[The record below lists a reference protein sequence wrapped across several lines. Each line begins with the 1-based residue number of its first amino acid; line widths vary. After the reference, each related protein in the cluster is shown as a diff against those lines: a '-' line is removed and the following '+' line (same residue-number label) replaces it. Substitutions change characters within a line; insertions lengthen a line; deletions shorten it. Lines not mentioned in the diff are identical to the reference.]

1 MQHKMRHKMNGST
14 LEAEEVRQT
23 CRVGLRTQG
32 KFSVSLSLTEKN
44 VNPVKKKSQVS
55 LDPEGQ

>member
-44 VNPVKKKSQVS
+44 VNPVKKNIS
-55 LDPEGQ
+55 GIT